1 MVRFDVNAPD
11 TEEPVAG
18 VAGVAGTAGV
28 APAAHALP
36 VVVLKRLPMAHPAS
50 VALTAQDFPVVVLKR
65 LPTAHPASGVAG
77 TAGVAGVAA
86 VVVAVVV
93 VVVVC
98 EAEPPPLLVLPLEP
112 PQREADGVIVTVRS
126 AVPVYFMTD
135 APETQ
140 VSVVLS
146 TAVSELSMLWS
157 GAVTWMVDP
166 D

>member
-1 MVRFDVNAPD
+1 MNAPD

-86 VVVAVVV
+86 VVVATVVV
-93 VVVVC
+93 VVG
-98 EAEPPPLLVLPLEP
+98 EAEPPPPPLLVLPLEP

-135 APETQ
+135 CPEIH
-140 VSVVLS
+140 VSVTLS
-146 TAVSELSMLWS
+146 AAVSELSMLWS
-157 GAVTWMVDP
+157 GAVTWIVDP